1 MARGFIHASDYINV
15 NVKTFAHDTLAVPA
29 NSRIWPHL
37 GAKLPRF
44 TSTKPRHFLHPDVL
58 IETGFAVETITIVL
72 LMLLAVVVSDSI
84 VRVLPLPV
92 PLPLVQIGLGA
103 AIASVA
109 SIRVEL
115 DPDIFFLLFLPPLLF
130 LDGWRIPK
138 EGLFRDK
145 GIILEM
151 ALGLVIFTVLGVG
164 FFVHWM
170 IPSVPLPVAFAL
182 AAIVSPTDPIA
193 VSAISARVP
202 IPSRMMHILEGES
215 LLNDASGLVCM
226 RFAVAAMLTGVF
238 SFSEAFFTFLWLAF
252 AGIVIGIGVTIG
264 VTRGKAFL
272 TRRLGEESGSQILI
286 SLLIPF
292 GAYLL
297 AEHVHAS
304 GILAAVAAGITMS
317 YVENTGQSL
326 ALTRVRRTAVW
337 DTAQFAANG
346 AIFVL
351 LGEQLPSIF
360 SGAVENVQHAG
371 GASHW
376 WLPVYVVVIY
386 AALIG
391 LRFLWVW
398 FSWRFVF
405 RRSSRRAQPG
415 AKPSWRLVATMSFA
429 GVRGAITLAGILTLP
444 LFMNDGS
451 LFPARDLVIFLATGV
466 IILSLIM
473 ASICL
478 PRLLKNI
485 DLPPEETHEKE
496 EDYARIAAAEA
507 AIMAIEKAQHDLASG
522 RADADVFTDVA
533 TQIMELYRKR
543 IDGRMHLGEEREQTT
558 RSEEIEKRLRIT
570 ALKAERQE
578 IYRLVRARRLES
590 TIASRMVRDID
601 LLEARYG

>member
-1 MARGFIHASDYINV
+1 M
-15 NVKTFAHDTLAVPA
+15 
-29 NSRIWPHL
+29 
-37 GAKLPRF
+37 
-44 TSTKPRHFLHPDVL
+44 
-58 IETGFAVETITIVL
+58 ETITIIL

-84 VRVLPLPV
+84 VRVLPLAV

-103 AIASVA
+103 AIASVTT
-109 SIRVEL
+109 IRVQL

-151 ALGLVIFTVLGVG
+151 ALGLVIFTVIGVG

-193 VSAISARVP
+193 VSAIAARVP

-226 RFAVAAMLTGVF
+226 RFAVAAMLTG
-238 SFSEAFFTFLWLAF
+238 SFSITEAFFTFLWLAF
-252 AGIVIGIGVTIG
+252 AGIAIGIGVTIG

-272 TRRLGEESGSQILI
+272 ARKLGEESGSQILI

-317 YVENTGQSL
+317 YAENATQSM

-351 LGEQLPSIF
+351 LGEQLPGIF
-360 SGAVENVQHAG
+360 SGAVKNVQHG
-371 GASHW
+371 ESSPW
-376 WLPVYVVVIY
+376 WLLVYVVVIY
-386 AALIG
+386 AALAA

-398 FSWRFVF
+398 VSWRVTMAQ
-405 RRSSRRAQPG
+405 RRRQG
-415 AKPSWRLVATMSFA
+415 ETVVKPSWQLVAAMSFA

-444 LFMNDGS
+444 LFLYDGS

-466 IILSLIM
+466 IILSLVM
-473 ASICL
+473 ASISL
-478 PRLLKNI
+478 PRLLRNI
-485 DLPPEETHEKE
+485 DLPIEDSNQRE

-507 AIMAIEKAQHDLASG
+507 AIMAIERAQHSLASG
-522 RADADVFTDVA
+522 RADADMYTDVA
-533 TQIMELYRKR
+533 NHIMELYRKR
-543 IDGRMHLGEEREQTT
+543 IDGRMQLGEEREEVA
-558 RSEEIEKRLRIT
+558 RGEEIEKLLRVT
-570 ALKAERQE
+570 ALRAERQE
-578 IYRLVRARRLES
+578 IHRLVRARRLES
-590 TIASRMVRDID
+590 TIATKMVRDID
-601 LLEARYG
+601 LLEARFQ

>member
-1 MARGFIHASDYINV
+1 M
-15 NVKTFAHDTLAVPA
+15 
-29 NSRIWPHL
+29 
-37 GAKLPRF
+37 
-44 TSTKPRHFLHPDVL
+44 
-58 IETGFAVETITIVL
+58 ETITVVL

-84 VRVLPLPV
+84 IRMLPLPV
-92 PLPLVQIGLGA
+92 PLPLVQICLGA
-103 AIASVA
+103 AIASVTT
-109 SIRVEL
+109 IRVEL

-151 ALGLVIFTVLGVG
+151 ALGLVIFTVLGLG
-164 FFVHWM
+164 FLVHWM

-193 VSAISARVP
+193 VSAIAARVP

-226 RFAVAAMLTGVF
+226 RFAVAAMLTGSF
-238 SFSEAFFTFLWLAF
+238 SLSEAFFTFLWLAF
-252 AGIVIGIGVTIG
+252 AGIAIGVGVTLG

-272 TRRLGEESGSQILI
+272 TRHLGEESGSQILI

-317 YVENTGQSL
+317 YAENTGQSL

-351 LGEQLPSIF
+351 LGEQLPGIF
-360 SGAVENVQHAG
+360 YGAVENVQHVG
-371 GASHW
+371 NSSPW
-376 WLPVYVVVIY
+376 WLLVYVVVIY
-386 AALIG
+386 AALAA
-391 LRFLWVW
+391 LRFTWVW
-398 FSWRFVF
+398 ASWRIALSRPVN
-405 RRSSRRAQPG
+405 RRQAVVR
-415 AKPSWRLVATMSFA
+415 PSWQLVATMSFA

-444 LFMNDGS
+444 LFLTDGS

-473 ASICL
+473 ASVCL
-478 PRLLKNI
+478 PRLLRNI
-485 DLPPEETHEKE
+485 DLPIEDSNQKE

-507 AIMAIEKAQHDLASG
+507 AIMAVERAQHDLAAG
-522 RADADVFTDVA
+522 RADADIYADVA
-533 TQIMELYRKR
+533 TQIMELYRQR
-543 IDGRMHLGEEREQTT
+543 IDGRMHLGEEREQTA
-558 RSEEIEKRLRIT
+558 RSEEIGKLLHIT

-590 TIASRMVRDID
+590 TMATKMVRDID